1 MRHWTSGIITGVS
14 VGCLVLTAP
23 LAHADDSDVQSSAAR
38 EPVSVS
44 VPIRTINTPDR
55 SGQNGIMEIKVGK
68 AAPISVMVDTGIIG
82 LVLFEKPTSAQPLGV
97 QATTYLQGN
106 KVPGALFS
114 APVTIGGVTT
124 TTPVAIQYANTSS
137 SYISQWKNRG
147 ISGII
152 GLGDG
157 DGGRM
162 TNIVKSMPGSLGLRW
177 SLHFDRTA
185 TSRSERQGALV
196 LGAEP
201 PTDVKMHFQLPYVGV
216 DVNGARMWNDHAA
229 PGCWTF
235 GTLAEQCVPTWFD
248 SGFTLMRVKGRNFKQ
263 VPRAD
268 GTAPKRAPVS
278 LDTVSVNR
286 PPVKPR
292 YHTVKAGTRVKFAE
306 RTSAFYG
313 HDFVAGRSG
322 SRNLIRV
329 IAAGSPTVNT
339 GNSFYF
345 DYTLT
350 YDQVLGTISLSDTKG
365 N

>member
-1 MRHWTSGIITGVS
+1 MRRWTSGIITGVS
-14 VGCLVLTAP
+14 MSLLALSAP

-55 SGQNGIMEIKVGK
+55 TGQNGIMEIKVGK
-68 AAPISVMVDTGIIG
+68 AAPISVMVDTGIVG
-82 LVLFEKPTSAQPLGV
+82 LLLFEKPTSAHPLGV

-106 KVPGALFS
+106 KLPGALFT

-124 TTPVAIQYANTSS
+124 TSPVAIQYVSTSS
-137 SYISQWKNRG
+137 PYISQWRNRG

-162 TNIVKSMPGSLGLRW
+162 TNILKSMPGSLGLRW
-177 SLHFDRTA
+177 SLHFERTA
-185 TSRSERQGALV
+185 TSFSSRQGALV

-201 PTDVKMHFQLPYVGV
+201 PTNVKMHFQLPYIGV

-229 PGCWTF
+229 DGCWTF
-235 GTLAEQCVPTWFD
+235 GTVPEQCVPTWFD
-248 SGFTLMRVKGRNFKQ
+248 SGFTVMRVAGRNFWR
-263 VPRAD
+263 VPK
-268 GTAPKRAPVS
+268 TS
-278 LDTVSVNR
+278 TNLLR
-286 PPVKPR
+286 P
-292 YHTVKAGTRVKFAE
+292 GTRVKLAAGS
-306 RTSAFYG
+306 SAFYG
-313 HDFVAGRSG
+313 HDFKAGTQG
-322 SRNLIRV
+322 SRNLARV
-329 IAAGSPTVNT
+329 LPKGNPTVNT

-350 YDQVLGTISLSDTKG
+350 YDQVLGTISLSNTKG